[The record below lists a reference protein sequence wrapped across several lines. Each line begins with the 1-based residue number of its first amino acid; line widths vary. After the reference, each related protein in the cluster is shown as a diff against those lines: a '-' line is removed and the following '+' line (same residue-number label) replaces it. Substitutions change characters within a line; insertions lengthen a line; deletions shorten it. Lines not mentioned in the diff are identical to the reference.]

1 MKSAGADVRP
11 EVAPAAGGSRTAS
24 PPAELRA
31 VRWAATT
38 GAILLPLLLL
48 LAQLD
53 RIPQRMY
60 AVGGHPTP
68 RTIWLHV
75 AGPPIGVAALAALA
89 LAVGLARERRWAR
102 HCTPVLFASVAVLSA
117 AAWRAGRIP
126 SDVLA
131 KALIEC
137 GVLGLASAW
146 YFYRK
151 KSVAEYFGALRG
163 SERKAAPPAR

>member
-1 MKSAGADVRP
+1 MGERDGADATRRS
-11 EVAPAAGGSRTAS
+11 ASMRTS

-53 RIPQRMY
+53 RIPARLY
-60 AVGGHPTP
+60 AVGGHPVP
-68 RTIWLHV
+68 RAIWLRV
-75 AGPPIGVAALAALA
+75 AGPPIGVTALAALA
-89 LAVGLARERRWAR
+89 LAVGLARGRRWAR
-102 HCTPVLFASVAVLSA
+102 HCAPVLFASVAVLSA

-126 SDVLA
+126 SDVVV

-151 KSVAEYFGALRG
+151 KSVVQYFRAVRG
-163 SERKAAPPAR
+163 SEEEPASPAR

>member
-1 MKSAGADVRP
+1 MNRDELRAAA
-11 EVAPAAGGSRTAS
+11 APS

-38 GAILLPLLLL
+38 AAILLPLLLL

-53 RIPQRMY
+53 RFPERMY

-68 RTIWLHV
+68 RRIWLRV
-75 AGPPIGVAALAALA
+75 AGPPIAVTAVAALA
-89 LAVGLARERRWAR
+89 LAVGLARGRRWAR

-126 SDVLA
+126 SDVVV
-131 KALIEC
+131 KAFIEC

-151 KSVAEYFGALRG
+151 KSVAEYFRALQ
-163 SERKAAPPAR
+163 SEENAAPPAR